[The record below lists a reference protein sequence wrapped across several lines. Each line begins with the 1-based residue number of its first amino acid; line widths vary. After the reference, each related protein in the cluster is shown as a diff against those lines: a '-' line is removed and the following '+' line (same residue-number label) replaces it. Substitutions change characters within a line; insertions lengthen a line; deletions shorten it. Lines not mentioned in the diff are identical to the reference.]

1 MIYVMELHVIE
12 WGYPLVIQQFVMEA
26 YHWVDDDLLMK
37 IHDVQSANW

>member
-26 YHWVDDDLLMK
+26 CHWVR
-37 IHDVQSANW
+37 